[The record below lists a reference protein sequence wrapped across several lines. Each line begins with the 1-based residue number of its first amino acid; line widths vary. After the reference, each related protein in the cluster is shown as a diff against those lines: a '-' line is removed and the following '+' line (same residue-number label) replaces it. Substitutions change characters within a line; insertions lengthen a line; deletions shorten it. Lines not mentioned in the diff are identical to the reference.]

1 MGLLQ
6 IHDSA
11 FNLTWSLQKPLRDGV
26 GMIWQRNYRV
36 ILKLQPSLVSV
47 EYYFL
52 GPARPYRFSLNDSFN
67 PPCEY
72 EAGIA
77 YVLMSLILMSLYLTK
92 VNYSVTCQGQ
102 VSSVLQVELKYG
114 QSDSRAFA
122 LKHSDVSPNY
132 LFRIPQEGL
141 SGWEVQSSLQS
152 THLLYAFPQKDSRV
166 HSKENAHDPK
176 WLNRMVLHGTIHC
189 FLGGW
194 KGLKYGCSQI
204 PIWGKKHS
212 CLGTQ

>member
-1 MGLLQ
+1 M
-6 IHDSA
+6 
-11 FNLTWSLQKPLRDGV
+11 
-26 GMIWQRNYRV
+26 

-122 LKHSDVSPNY
+122 LKHSDISPNY

-141 SGWEVQSSLQS
+141 SG
-152 THLLYAFPQKDSRV
+152 
-166 HSKENAHDPK
+166 
-176 WLNRMVLHGTIHC
+176 
-189 FLGGW
+189 
-194 KGLKYGCSQI
+194 
-204 PIWGKKHS
+204 
-212 CLGTQ
+212 